1 MTETVYV
8 EEYMIAPAG
17 VRFGNLFIDIIVQA
31 VLAYAVGF
39 LSVLAGELLDWDSL
53 YIWFRKMDRGDAVF
67 FLLTV
72 HVLYY
77 MFFEGLWQ
85 LTPGKM
91 VTGTRVVT
99 TEGQKPSFAAIVI
112 RSFCRLIPFEGFSF
126 MGEKVWG
133 LHDRL
138 ANTYVVDHNLFKKA
152 VHSHKATAENK
163 RIA

>member
-39 LSVLAGELLDWDSL
+39 LSVLAGELLDWDSQ

-67 FLLTV
+67 FLLTI

-77 MFFEGLWQ
+77 MLFEGLWQ
-85 LTPGKM
+85 LTPGQNGYGYAGSYYRRPK
-91 VTGTRVVT
+91 T
-99 TEGQKPSFAAIVI
+99 II
-112 RSFCRLIPFEGFSF
+112 RCYSDTQLLPPDTF
-126 MGEKVWG
+126 
-133 LHDRL
+133 
-138 ANTYVVDHNLFKKA
+138 
-152 VHSHKATAENK
+152 
-163 RIA
+163 